1 MKTYIIG
8 NLILAPFVLAAYIF
22 RQDYPALSSVI
33 LTVGFA
39 FSVSYLFKNTNTS
52 ASSSYSGECVKII
65 RKES

>member
-39 FSVSYLFKNTNTS
+39 FSISYLFKNIHSATN
-52 ASSSYSGECVKII
+52 K
-65 RKES
+65 